1 MPQELKKVN
10 GRWQLVGDDHSQDHV
25 PPPPTPGPKPK
36 AKAKAKPKA
45 KAAEKPWWH
54 PIVNE
59 LRYAG
64 KQISSLQGTQK
75 PGTSQPPWKDPLQV
89 VLERVIPEARLISNI
104 QGSSPVLRQVN
115 AASSFGAF
123 QTAGEGLIALG
134 QKILAP
140 GKYADARRSPP
151 GRALNAIAR
160 AGYEMLG
167 AKQPEDLTE
176 GQRGVIDNMGR
187 MAGIEAATLPIG
199 GAVGRRV
206 AVGGTSWAA
215 RGLRY
220 GTALGVTHGMGALLQ
235 DSTQGNISNM
245 VGALTGVDGVP
256 LSVDPTK
263 DDRVTAAVKSLIPN
277 IIGGELLGLAGSAG
291 VRAVGKGV
299 SAARR
304 GIEALPSRPPSPPA
318 GSLDPPPKRGAT
330 WYGRRRPPERN
341 VIAVPEPSELQDYLG
356 RRGFDGSNPDLS
368 PMDASPVQYALGMME
383 QGDALR
389 GSGKGFQ
396 NIRRYQRA
404 AGANTAHTT
413 AGEKLKAR
421 GLVEDIDGQQ
431 RFTEQALEKPA
442 PVPIPQTPNEARDAV
457 LARWGRGW
465 QQQPVTAPVEPPAP
479 APREDGP
486 AYQEWLRKNASTA
499 IVPVRPVESAPV
511 ATLPRQPLAPRDE
524 LRGEGLADPWG
535 MGPDPSSPAQQWLG
549 ARTGARQEP
558 PALAVKDSL
567 TAPAA
572 AAEEVAPLDPSS
584 YDPALPEVAD
594 AQKLVSQ
601 LDPAELQALAV
612 VGADGGP
619 ALQHIEEVIA
629 SRPAPQPRPEIS
641 EGWAG
646 IPTDKLSDMY
656 LNGAGDLQP
665 WSAQLDRLPAT
676 TLEELSHP
684 DASPAL
690 AQRIA
695 DDTGKEWPFSREE
708 VINGM
713 QGLSADGTTIVPNRL
728 RGDIRTMRT
737 EDIYAAPQEFQYKE
751 GVNAQG
757 EQLGQSLGGVERWDP
772 NAEGVLEVFTD
783 PRDGRTKVVNGH
795 NRRALAGRLG
805 VPTLRVEEV
814 NATTPA
820 GARAAGAI
828 SNISAGN
835 GTPFDAAKF
844 IRSTGLTDQ
853 AQLQAAGIP
862 LDKGWG
868 RQGLALSKL
877 PQDIFHD
884 AVNGEQRL
892 GRYVALGE
900 SGLDEPG
907 MRGAYQV
914 LKQRPKMTEDTFR
927 EVLDQAKQQGN
938 VVAPSAQG
946 GLFGDEVLNPMLQRA
961 ELVADVRSGLAK
973 DRRLFGFATRNADAL
988 SEAGAT
994 TIDTAAAGQRVA
1006 DAQQALGLFDT
1017 LKNASGPVGELLS
1030 RGAERIAQGE
1040 NASIVAK
1047 QIQREIG
1054 DSIERELANSG
1065 MKATPQE
1072 LASIPPEL
1080 PVIDAAGPARR
1091 RRRGTPISDAL
1102 GADLNALGG
1111 TLANHVRG
1119 LDGYLQGQ
1127 ANRIEARQ
1135 QALAAEAADVM
1146 AELPG
1151 IDRAT
1156 LEAHAVQRLIA
1167 NGEVRP
1173 TEMQPLGLPQ
1183 APSADIRA
1191 VRREL
1196 AAMDPALPLEDQL
1209 PNMPATRQAAADE
1222 LRLAAEYARQDAEI
1236 ARAAETAAREAE
1248 GYDLLSLQEKK
1259 AQGLGA
1265 EWVATES
1272 ADEIFAEIDEIL
1284 ADMGDRGRR
1293 LAREGQMAL
1302 NEAAG
1307 LVDQDMLQGPDKI
1320 VQGPRAAG
1328 SVTPEVMDTTVMPPE
1343 PPAPRFRRIADTLL
1357 PPGYELY
1364 HGTTSAGRKGIMAS
1378 GFRASIAEGTG
1389 TVLGEGAY
1397 FTGNEHYASVY
1408 GDKLVWGELPS
1419 EAKILDLA
1427 SQEKTVAD
1435 LADEAGVTGPRETYR
1450 GDVRLSF
1457 EQQQQ
1462 VKDWAVAN
1470 GYSGIRFRSFDTP
1483 GNPQLETVFY
1493 DLELASKMVGAR
1505 ITPEV
1510 MDTTVMPPE
1519 PPAPRPRRIADTLRA
1534 TLRTLAES
1542 DARLYRAI
1550 GETVGEASGAP
1561 QFTLPP
1567 DLAKASPRYGRNT
1580 LKFESDLDRAAYVLA
1595 NDKAKGGSK
1604 SANKFRNELI
1614 AAGFDPDQV
1623 AAHGKTVKEA
1633 VKAAAR
1639 DISGEV
1645 VVPVQDFAA
1654 GRPRLPLP
1662 EQQRQIEGTK
1672 AQIDDLQQKLNEGGC
1687 GT

>member
-1 MPQELKKVN
+1 MPQTLVQKN
-10 GRWQLVGDDHSQDHV
+10 GRYEWVGDDHSQDHT
-25 PPPPTPGPKPK
+25 PPAPTTGPKP
-36 AKAKAKPKA
+36 KAKPKA
-45 KAAEKPWWH
+45 KAAQKPWWH
-54 PIVNE
+54 PILNE
-59 LRYAG
+59 LRWTAKQVGGFNAG
-64 KQISSLQGTQK
+64 TK
-75 PGTSQPPWKDPLQV
+75 
-89 VLERVIPEARLISNI
+89 LISGAPGNPLM
-104 QGSSPVLRQVN
+104 GGDPVYYDTKKSPKNLRAYSVYSPATRQI
-115 AASSFGAF
+115 AAAVGPGAV
-123 QTAGEGLIALG
+123 QTAGEGVISLG

-140 GKYADARRSPP
+140 GKYADPRRSPP
-151 GRALNAIAR
+151 GRALNALTRTA
-160 AGYEMLG
+160 YSVLG

-176 GQRGVIDNMGR
+176 GQRGVIDNLGR
-187 MAGIEAATLPIG
+187 QAGIEIGSLPVG
-199 GAVGRRV
+199 GALAARLAIKG
-206 AVGGTSWAA
+206 AGWAA

-220 GTALGVTHGMGALLQ
+220 GTALGVSHGMGAFLQ

-245 VGALTGVDGVP
+245 VEALTGVQGVP
-256 LSVDPTK
+256 LAVDPTK
-263 DDRVTAAVKSLIPN
+263 DDRVTAGFKSLIPN
-277 IIGGELLGLAGSAG
+277 IVGGELLGLAGSAG
-291 VRAVGKGV
+291 ARAVGKGF
-299 SAARR
+299 
-304 GIEALPSRPPSPPA
+304 
-318 GSLDPPPKRGAT
+318 GS
-330 WYGRRRPPERN
+330 
-341 VIAVPEPSELQDYLG
+341 
-356 RRGFDGSNPDLS
+356 
-368 PMDASPVQYALGMME
+368 
-383 QGDALR
+383 
-389 GSGKGFQ
+389 
-396 NIRRYQRA
+396 IRRYQRA
-404 AGANTAHTT
+404 AGANTAHVT

-442 PVPIPQTPNEARDAV
+442 PVPIPQTPDQYRDAV
-457 LARWGRGW
+457 LARWGRGA
-465 QQQPVTAPVEPPAP
+465 QQQPVTTPVDPQPVAATGKDPLQVPAEPPAP
-479 APREDGP
+479 APAATE
-486 AYQEWLRKNASTA
+486 QS
-499 IVPVRPVESAPV
+499 SA
-511 ATLPRQPLAPRDE
+511 
-524 LRGEGLADPWG
+524 
-535 MGPDPSSPAQQWLG
+535 
-549 ARTGARQEP
+549 
-558 PALAVKDSL
+558 
-567 TAPAA
+567 APAA
-572 AAEEVAPLDPSS
+572 AAAEIDPLPDPWS

-601 LDPAELQALAV
+601 LDPAELQAVAA

-619 ALQHIEEVIA
+619 VLQQIEEVIA
-629 SRPAPQPRPEIS
+629 SRPAPQPREEIS
-641 EGWAG
+641 EAWAG
-646 IPTDKLSDMY
+646 IPTDRLSDIY

-684 DASPAL
+684 DASPTL
-690 AQRIA
+690 SQRIS

-713 QGLSADGTTIVPNRL
+713 QALSADGTTIVPNRL

-737 EDIYAAPQEFQYKE
+737 EDIYAAPKEFQYKE

-772 NAEGVLEVFTD
+772 NAEGVLEVFSD
-783 PRDGRTKVVNGH
+783 PRDAKTKVVNGH
-795 NRRALAGRLG
+795 NRLALAKRLG
-805 VPTLRVEEV
+805 IPSLRVEEV

-820 GARAAGAI
+820 SARAAGAL

-877 PQDIFHD
+877 PQDIFQD
-884 AVNGEQRL
+884 AVNGEHRL

-938 VVAPSAQG
+938 VVASSAQG

-1017 LKNASGPVGELLS
+1017 LKNQSGPVGELLS
-1030 RGAERIAQGE
+1030 NGAERIAQGE

-1047 QIQREIG
+1047 QVQREIG

-1065 MKATPQE
+1065 MKATPQD
-1072 LASIPPEL
+1072 LAVIPPEPPDAEATS
-1080 PVIDAAGPARR
+1080 PVR
-1091 RRRGTPISDAL
+1091 RRRGTPISDGL

-1111 TLANHVRG
+1111 ALANHMRG

-1127 ANRIEARQ
+1127 ASKIDARQ
-1135 QALAAEAADVM
+1135 QALAAEAADAM

-1151 IDRAT
+1151 LDRAT
-1156 LEAHAVQRLIA
+1156 LEAHAIQRAIA

-1173 TEMQPLGLPQ
+1173 TEMQPLDLPP

-1191 VRREL
+1191 VQREL
-1196 AAMDPALPLEDQL
+1196 AAMDPTLPLEDQL

-1236 ARAAETAAREAE
+1236 AWAAETAAREAE

-1265 EWVATES
+1265 EWFTPETDSRGQGRNFHGAADRINLVSGGEFGGDGMNIYGDGFYTTDDVATAAKYRKKNRRS
-1272 ADEIFAEIDEIL
+1272 AGSEAQPTVYEAIEKQPVRFFDLEKDDSPAVNALLNDIVAQGRYGADLVEQAIEDASTGTLGEIMDEMRAWSRSMEIPAYE
-1284 ADMGDRGRR
+1284 
-1293 LAREGQMAL
+1293 
-1302 NEAAG
+1302 
-1307 LVDQDMLQGPDKI
+1307 
-1320 VQGPRAAG
+1320 VQGIFQEIIDTLQSEGYGGFTHTGGAKAG
-1328 SVTPEVMDTTVMPPE
+1328 GGKRLHTVSIYWNPADAIGLKEMRPVVTPEVMDTTVMEAGGRARPTDE
-1343 PPAPRFRRIADTLL
+1343 LIRREKRNEALTQKADALARAKRSVLDIQHGLDNLEQTR
-1357 PPGYELY
+1357 PGPDAQKRNVTAWNRNVKKYTRDL
-1364 HGTTSAGRKGIMAS
+1364 
-1378 GFRASIAEGTG
+1378 
-1389 TVLGEGAY
+1389 
-1397 FTGNEHYASVY
+1397 
-1408 GDKLVWGELPS
+1408 KLAK
-1419 EAKILDLA
+1419 EAVVDAQKAMDA
-1427 SQEKTVAD
+1427 QQA
-1435 LADEAGVTGPRETYR
+1435 LADAE
-1450 GDVRLSF
+1450 
-1457 EQQQQ
+1457 
-1462 VKDWAVAN
+1462 W
-1470 GYSGIRFRSFDTP
+1470 
-1483 GNPQLETVFY
+1483 
-1493 DLELASKMVGAR
+1493 ELALNDAN
-1505 ITPEV
+1505 PEV
-1510 MDTTVMPPE
+1510 MDTTVMPKESKTP
-1519 PPAPRPRRIADTLRA
+1519 IADLFEQQMRQM
-1534 TLRTLAES
+1534 AES
-1542 DARLYRAI
+1542 DARLYRR
-1550 GETVGEASGAP
+1550 TGEAVSNIRQNLDVLAEVSGAP
-1561 QFTLPP
+1561 GFTLPP
-1567 DLAKASPRYGRNT
+1567 ELAKASPRYGRNK
-1580 LKFESDLDRAAYVLA
+1580 LQFESDLDRAAYVLA
-1595 NDKAKGGSK
+1595 NDKAKGGSV
-1604 SANKFRNELI
+1604 SADKFRNELI

-1639 DISGEV
+1639 DTSAETV

-1662 EQQRQIEGTK
+1662 EQQRQIDGTR

>member
-1 MPQELKKVN
+1 MPQTLVEKN
-10 GRWQLVGDDHSQDHV
+10 GRWQLVGDDHSQDHT

-36 AKAKAKPKA
+36 AKPKA
-45 KAAEKPWWH
+45 KAAQKPWWH
-54 PIVNE
+54 PILNE

-64 KQISSLQGTQK
+64 KQISSLQATQK
-75 PGTSQPPWKDPLQV
+75 PGTAQRVSPWLAGVQGPV
-89 VLERVIPEARLISNI
+89 ANLILRA
-104 QGSSPVLRQVN
+104 SPVARQLG
-115 AASSFGAF
+115 ASATYGAL
-123 QTAGEGLIALG
+123 QTAGEGVISLG

-140 GKYADARRSPP
+140 GRYADPRRSPP
-151 GRALNAIAR
+151 GRALNAFTR
-160 AGYEMLG
+160 AGYRALG

-176 GQRGVIDNMGR
+176 GQRGVIDNTGR
-187 MAGIEAATLPIG
+187 MAGIEIGTLPVG
-199 GAVGRRV
+199 GAVGSRL
-206 AVGGTSWAA
+206 ATGGTGWAA
-215 RGLRY
+215 RGLRW
-220 GTALGVTHGMGALLQ
+220 GTALGVQQGLSALLQ
-235 DSTQGNISNM
+235 DSTQGNMSNM
-245 VGALTGVDGVP
+245 VEAFTGIQGVP
-256 LSVDPTK
+256 LAVDPTK

-277 IIGGELLGLAGSAG
+277 IVGGELLGLAGSAG
-291 VRAVGKGV
+291 ARAVGKGF
-299 SAARR
+299 
-304 GIEALPSRPPSPPA
+304 G
-318 GSLDPPPKRGAT
+318 
-330 WYGRRRPPERN
+330 
-341 VIAVPEPSELQDYLG
+341 
-356 RRGFDGSNPDLS
+356 
-368 PMDASPVQYALGMME
+368 
-383 QGDALR
+383 
-389 GSGKGFQ
+389 

-421 GLVEDIDGQQ
+421 GLVEDIEGQQ

-442 PVPIPQTPNEARDAV
+442 PVPIPQTPDQARDAV
-457 LARWGRGW
+457 LARWGRGG
-465 QQQPVTAPVEPPAP
+465 QQPGTTPVEPKPVA
-479 APREDGP
+479 A
-486 AYQEWLRKNASTA
+486 TA
-499 IVPVRPVESAPV
+499 ADAAPV
-511 ATLPRQPLAPRDE
+511 APEAVPVTTPVEAP
-524 LRGEGLADPWG
+524 
-535 MGPDPSSPAQQWLG
+535 
-549 ARTGARQEP
+549 
-558 PALAVKDSL
+558 
-567 TAPAA
+567 APAA
-572 AAEEVAPLDPSS
+572 ATGKDPLQVAAEPPAAAAAEMDPLPDPWS

-601 LDPAELQALAV
+601 LDPAELHALAT

-619 ALQHIEEVIA
+619 VLQQIEEVIA
-629 SRPAPQPRPEIS
+629 SRPMPQPREEIS
-641 EGWAG
+641 EAWAG
-646 IPTDKLSDMY
+646 IPTDRLSDIY

-690 AQRIA
+690 AQRIS

-708 VINGM
+708 VINGI
-713 QGLSADGTTIVPNRL
+713 QALSADGTTIVPNRL

-737 EDIYAAPQEFQYKE
+737 EDIYAAPKELQYKE

-757 EQLGQSLGGVERWDP
+757 EQMGQSLGGVERWDP
-772 NAEGVLEVFTD
+772 NAEGVLKVFPD
-783 PRDGRTKVVNGH
+783 SRDGKTKAVDGH
-795 NRRALAGRLG
+795 NRLALAKRLG
-805 VPTLRVEEV
+805 IPSLRVEEV

-868 RQGLALSKL
+868 RQGLALSRL
-877 PQDIFHD
+877 PDDIFQQ
-884 AVNGEQRL
+884 AINGEQRL
-892 GRYVALGE
+892 GRFVALGE

-1017 LKNASGPVGELLS
+1017 LKNQSGPVGELLS
-1030 RGAERIAQGE
+1030 QGAERIAQGE

-1054 DSIERELANSG
+1054 DSIERELASSG

-1072 LASIPPEL
+1072 LAPPPPAPPPIPEP
-1080 PVIDAAGPARR
+1080 
-1091 RRRGTPISDAL
+1091 
-1102 GADLNALGG
+1102 
-1111 TLANHVRG
+1111 
-1119 LDGYLQGQ
+1119 
-1127 ANRIEARQ
+1127 
-1135 QALAAEAADVM
+1135 
-1146 AELPG
+1146 
-1151 IDRAT
+1151 DRAT
-1156 LEAHAVQRLIA
+1156 LEAHAIQRAIA

-1173 TEMQPLGLPQ
+1173 TEMQPLELPP

-1191 VRREL
+1191 VQREL
-1196 AAMDPALPLEDQL
+1196 AAMDPTLPLEDQL

-1236 ARAAETAAREAE
+1236 AWAAEKAAREAE

-1259 AQGLGA
+1259 AQGLGQEWTTPNSGKLSLETKDKLRTILTNTIREVAGDDVVIRFNDTYPA
-1265 EWVATES
+1265 EPVPKEWGDMPGETAAVKGSYTPHQPPDFEQDYITINGLDSSATL
-1272 ADEIFAEIDEIL
+1272 IDGTET
-1284 ADMGDRGRR
+1284 AYH
-1293 LAREGQMAL
+1293 
-1302 NEAAG
+1302 EAWH
-1307 LVDQDMLQGPDKI
+1307 
-1320 VQGPRAAG
+1320 
-1328 SVTPEVMDTTVMPPE
+1328 
-1343 PPAPRFRRIADTLL
+1343 RIQ
-1357 PPGYELY
+1357 
-1364 HGTTSAGRKGIMAS
+1364 H
-1378 GFRASIAEGTG
+1378 IA
-1389 TVLGEGAY
+1389 LGE
-1397 FTGNEHYASVY
+1397 
-1408 GDKLVWGELPS
+1408 D
-1419 EAKILDLA
+1419 EAKILDSIWARLKIA
-1427 SQEKTVAD
+1427 IGSGHLLDSAKISYGESQ
-1435 LADEAGVTGPRETYR
+1435 
-1450 GDVRLSF
+1450 
-1457 EQQQQ
+1457 
-1462 VKDWAVAN
+1462 AVAVQRYAAARRGGTDPTQYLLAEYPPGGTIGKLALKFFSGVDRVLDFGEKVWNALSGN
-1470 GYSGIRFRSFDTP
+1470 GFMSTRSIFEDFRQ
-1483 GNPQLETVFY
+1483 GNLIEKY
-1493 DLELASKMVGAR
+1493 DFSA
-1505 ITPEV
+1505 
-1510 MDTTVMPPE
+1510 
-1519 PPAPRPRRIADTLRA
+1519 AP
-1534 TLRTLAES
+1534 LRTIHQDGWFQQTWSRDSVPTS
-1542 DARLYRAI
+1542 DGLGALSSIFR
-1550 GETVGEASGAP
+1550 EASGAP
-1561 QFTLPP
+1561 EFNLPP
-1567 DLAKASPRYGRNT
+1567 ELAKASPRYGRNT
-1580 LKFESDLDRAAYVLA
+1580 LQFESDLDRVAYVLA
-1595 NDKAKGGSK
+1595 NDKAKGKSK
-1604 SANKFRNELI
+1604 SANKFRDSLI

-1639 DISGEV
+1639 DTSAETV

>member
-1 MPQELKKVN
+1 MPQTLVQKN
-10 GRWQLVGDDHSQDHV
+10 GRWQLVGDDHSQDHT

-36 AKAKAKPKA
+36 AKPKA
-45 KAAEKPWWH
+45 KAAQKPWWH
-54 PIVNE
+54 PILNE

-64 KQISSLQGTQK
+64 KQLSSLQATQK
-75 PGTSQPPWKDPLQV
+75 PGTAQRVSPWLAGVQGPV
-89 VLERVIPEARLISNI
+89 VNLLSA
-104 QGSSPVLRQVN
+104 GSPVVRQLG
-115 AASSFGAF
+115 ASATYGAL
-123 QTAGEGLIALG
+123 QTAGEGVISLG

-140 GKYADARRSPP
+140 GRYADPRRSPP
-151 GRALNAIAR
+151 GRALNALTR
-160 AGYEMLG
+160 AGYRALG

-176 GQRGVIDNMGR
+176 GQRGVIDNTGR
-187 MAGIEAATLPIG
+187 MAGIEVGLLPVG
-199 GAVGRRV
+199 GAVS
-206 AVGGTSWAA
+206 GGIKGSTWAR
-215 RGLRY
+215 RGLRW
-220 GTALGVTHGMGALLQ
+220 GTTLGVSQGLGALLQ
-235 DSTQGNISNM
+235 DSSQGNMSNLL
-245 VGALTGVDGVP
+245 GAVTGIEDVP
-256 LSVDPTK
+256 LAVDPAK
-263 DDRVTAAVKSLIPN
+263 DDRVTSAVKSLIPN

-291 VRAVGKGV
+291 ARAVG
-299 SAARR
+299 
-304 GIEALPSRPPSPPA
+304 
-318 GSLDPPPKRGAT
+318 T
-330 WYGRRRPPERN
+330 
-341 VIAVPEPSELQDYLG
+341 
-356 RRGFDGSNPDLS
+356 GFG
-368 PMDASPVQYALGMME
+368 
-383 QGDALR
+383 
-389 GSGKGFQ
+389 

-404 AGANTAHTT
+404 AGANTAHVT

-421 GLVEDIDGQQ
+421 GLVEEIEGQQ

-442 PVPIPQTPNEARDAV
+442 PVPIPQTPDQARDAV
-457 LARWGRGW
+457 LARWGRGG
-465 QQQPVTAPVEPPAP
+465 QQPADQVRGATEMGTTPVEPPAP
-479 APREDGP
+479 APATGKEP
-486 AYQEWLRKNASTA
+486 LQ
-499 IVPVRPVESAPV
+499 V
-511 ATLPRQPLAPRDE
+511 AA
-524 LRGEGLADPWG
+524 
-535 MGPDPSSPAQQWLG
+535 
-549 ARTGARQEP
+549 EP
-558 PALAVKDSL
+558 
-567 TAPAA
+567 PAA
-572 AAEEVAPLDPSS
+572 AAAEMDPLPDPWS
-584 YDPALPEVAD
+584 YDPELPEVAD

-601 LDPAELQALAV
+601 LDPAELQAVAT

-619 ALQHIEEVIA
+619 VLQQIEEVIA
-629 SRPAPQPRPEIS
+629 SRPAPQPREEVS
-641 EGWAG
+641 EAWAG
-646 IPTDKLSDMY
+646 IPTDRLSDIY

-690 AQRIA
+690 AQRIG

-772 NAEGVLEVFTD
+772 NAEGVLQVFTD
-783 PRDGRTKVVNGH
+783 PRDGKVKVVNGH
-795 NRRALAGRLG
+795 NRLALAKRLG
-805 VPTLRVEEV
+805 IPSLRVEEV

-820 GARAAGAI
+820 AARAAGAI

-877 PQDIFHD
+877 PPDIFQD
-884 AVNGEQRL
+884 AVNGEHRL

-900 SGLDEPG
+900 SGLDESG

-927 EVLDQAKQQGN
+927 EVLD
-938 VVAPSAQG
+938 VADSMPTVKAADDDQTVI
-946 GLFGDEVLNPMLQRA
+946 FGEAFLKPMLQRA
-961 ELVADVRSGLAK
+961 ELSADVRSGLAK

-1017 LKNASGPVGELLS
+1017 LKNQSGPVGELLS
-1030 RGAERIAQGE
+1030 NGAARIAEGE

-1065 MKATPQE
+1065 MKATPEE
-1072 LASIPPEL
+1072 LTPPPPPP
-1080 PVIDAAGPARR
+1080 PVPE
-1091 RRRGTPISDAL
+1091 P
-1102 GADLNALGG
+1102 
-1111 TLANHVRG
+1111 
-1119 LDGYLQGQ
+1119 
-1127 ANRIEARQ
+1127 
-1135 QALAAEAADVM
+1135 
-1146 AELPG
+1146 
-1151 IDRAT
+1151 DRAT
-1156 LEAHAVQRLIA
+1156 LEAHAIQRAIA

-1173 TEMQPLGLPQ
+1173 TEMGPLDLPP

-1191 VRREL
+1191 VQREL
-1196 AAMDPALPLEDQL
+1196 AAMDPTVPLEDQL

-1236 ARAAETAAREAE
+1236 AWAAEKAAREAE

-1265 EWVATES
+1265 EWV
-1272 ADEIFAEIDEIL
+1272 
-1284 ADMGDRGRR
+1284 
-1293 LAREGQMAL
+1293 
-1302 NEAAG
+1302 EA
-1307 LVDQDMLQGPDKI
+1307 VNPD
-1320 VQGPRAAG
+1320 
-1328 SVTPEVMDTTVMPPE
+1328 VMDATVMPPE
-1343 PPAPRFRRIADTLL
+1343 PAAPR
-1357 PPGYELY
+1357 
-1364 HGTTSAGRKGIMAS
+1364 
-1378 GFRASIAEGTG
+1378 
-1389 TVLGEGAY
+1389 
-1397 FTGNEHYASVY
+1397 
-1408 GDKLVWGELPS
+1408 
-1419 EAKILDLA
+1419 
-1427 SQEKTVAD
+1427 
-1435 LADEAGVTGPRETYR
+1435 
-1450 GDVRLSF
+1450 
-1457 EQQQQ
+1457 
-1462 VKDWAVAN
+1462 
-1470 GYSGIRFRSFDTP
+1470 
-1483 GNPQLETVFY
+1483 
-1493 DLELASKMVGAR
+1493 
-1505 ITPEV
+1505 
-1510 MDTTVMPPE
+1510 
-1519 PPAPRPRRIADTLRA
+1519 RRIADTLRA

-1550 GETVGEASGAP
+1550 GEASGAP
-1561 QFTLPP
+1561 EFTLPP
-1567 DLAKASPRYGRNT
+1567 ELAKASPRYGRNT
-1580 LKFESDLDRAAYVLA
+1580 LQFESDLDRAAYVLA

-1604 SANKFRNELI
+1604 SANKFRDELI

-1639 DISGEV
+1639 DTSAETV

-1662 EQQRQIEGTK
+1662 EQQRQIEGTR

>member
-1 MPQELKKVN
+1 MPQTLVQKN
-10 GRWQLVGDDHSQDHV
+10 GRWQLVGDDHSQDHT

-36 AKAKAKPKA
+36 AKPKS
-45 KAAEKPWWH
+45 KAAQKSWWD
-54 PIVNE
+54 IVTNE

-75 PGTSQPPWKDPLQV
+75 PGTVRNPWMAGV
-89 VLERVIPEARLISNI
+89 GN
-104 QGSSPVLRQVN
+104 SSPVATLITAAAAVSPVVRQLQ
-115 AASSFGAF
+115 AAGSHGAI
-123 QTAGEGLIALG
+123 QTAGEGVIALG

-140 GKYADARRSPP
+140 GRYADPRRSPP
-151 GRALNAIAR
+151 GRALNAFTR
-160 AGYEMLG
+160 AGYRALG

-176 GQRGVIDNMGR
+176 GQRGVIDNTGR
-187 MAGIEAATLPIG
+187 MAGIEIGTLPVG
-199 GAVGRRV
+199 GAVGRRL
-206 AVGGTSWAA
+206 ATGGAGWAA
-215 RGLRY
+215 RGLRW
-220 GTALGVTHGMGALLQ
+220 GTALGVQQGLSALLQ
-235 DSTQGNISNM
+235 DSTQGNMSNM
-245 VGALTGVDGVP
+245 VEAFTGIQGVP
-256 LSVDPTK
+256 LAVDPAK

-277 IIGGELLGLAGSAG
+277 IVGGELLGLAGSAG
-291 VRAVGKGV
+291 ARAVGKGF
-299 SAARR
+299 
-304 GIEALPSRPPSPPA
+304 G
-318 GSLDPPPKRGAT
+318 
-330 WYGRRRPPERN
+330 
-341 VIAVPEPSELQDYLG
+341 
-356 RRGFDGSNPDLS
+356 
-368 PMDASPVQYALGMME
+368 
-383 QGDALR
+383 
-389 GSGKGFQ
+389 

-442 PVPIPQTPNEARDAV
+442 PVPIPQTPDQARDAV
-457 LARWGRGW
+457 LARWGRGA
-465 QQQPVTAPVEPPAP
+465 QQPADQVRGATEMVTAPVEPKPVATTNGAELSPAPEAAPVTTPVEPPAP
-479 APREDGP
+479 AP
-486 AYQEWLRKNASTA
+486 AA
-499 IVPVRPVESAPV
+499 
-511 ATLPRQPLAPRDE
+511 
-524 LRGEGLADPWG
+524 
-535 MGPDPSSPAQQWLG
+535 
-549 ARTGARQEP
+549 
-558 PALAVKDSL
+558 
-567 TAPAA
+567 APAA
-572 AAEEVAPLDPSS
+572 AAEMDPLPDPWS
-584 YDPALPEVAD
+584 YDPELPEVAD

-601 LDPAELQALAV
+601 LDPAELQAVAT

-619 ALQHIEEVIA
+619 VLQHIEEVIA
-629 SRPAPQPRPEIS
+629 SRPMPQPREEIS
-641 EGWAG
+641 EAWAG
-646 IPTDKLSDMY
+646 IPTDKLSDIY

-690 AQRIA
+690 AQRIG

-713 QGLSADGTTIVPNRL
+713 QALSADGTTIVPNRL

-751 GVNAQG
+751 GINAQG

-772 NAEGVLEVFTD
+772 NAEGVLQVFTD
-783 PRDGRTKVVNGH
+783 PRDGKVKVVNGH
-795 NRRALAGRLG
+795 NRLALAKRLG
-805 VPTLRVEEV
+805 IPSLRVEEV

-844 IRSTGLTDQ
+844 IKATGMTDQ

-868 RQGLALSKL
+868 RQGLALSRL
-877 PQDIFHD
+877 PDDIFQQ

-892 GRYVALGE
+892 GRFVALGE

-938 VVAPSAQG
+938 VVASSAQG

-1054 DSIERELANSG
+1054 DSIERELASSG
-1065 MKATPQE
+1065 MKATPEE
-1072 LASIPPEL
+1072 LAPPPPAPPPIPEP
-1080 PVIDAAGPARR
+1080 
-1091 RRRGTPISDAL
+1091 
-1102 GADLNALGG
+1102 
-1111 TLANHVRG
+1111 
-1119 LDGYLQGQ
+1119 
-1127 ANRIEARQ
+1127 
-1135 QALAAEAADVM
+1135 
-1146 AELPG
+1146 
-1151 IDRAT
+1151 DRAT
-1156 LEAHAVQRLIA
+1156 LEAHAIQRAIA

-1173 TEMQPLGLPQ
+1173 TEMQPLELPP

-1191 VRREL
+1191 VEREL
-1196 AAMDPALPLEDQL
+1196 AAMDPTLPLEDQL

-1236 ARAAETAAREAE
+1236 AWAAEKAAREAE
-1248 GYDLLSLQEKK
+1248 GYDLLSLEEKK

-1265 EWVATES
+1265 EWVET
-1272 ADEIFAEIDEIL
+1272 
-1284 ADMGDRGRR
+1284 
-1293 LAREGQMAL
+1293 
-1302 NEAAG
+1302 
-1307 LVDQDMLQGPDKI
+1307 
-1320 VQGPRAAG
+1320 
-1328 SVTPEVMDTTVMPPE
+1328 VTPEVMDATVMPREE
-1343 PPAPRFRRIADTLL
+1343 PRKVSERFRDLM
-1357 PPGYELY
+1357 
-1364 HGTTSAGRKGIMAS
+1364 RKM
-1378 GFRASIAEGTG
+1378 
-1389 TVLGEGAY
+1389 
-1397 FTGNEHYASVY
+1397 
-1408 GDKLVWGELPS
+1408 
-1419 EAKILDLA
+1419 
-1427 SQEKTVAD
+1427 
-1435 LADEAGVTGPRETYR
+1435 
-1450 GDVRLSF
+1450 
-1457 EQQQQ
+1457 
-1462 VKDWAVAN
+1462 
-1470 GYSGIRFRSFDTP
+1470 
-1483 GNPQLETVFY
+1483 
-1493 DLELASKMVGAR
+1493 
-1505 ITPEV
+1505 
-1510 MDTTVMPPE
+1510 
-1519 PPAPRPRRIADTLRA
+1519 
-1534 TLRTLAES
+1534 AES
-1542 DARLYRAI
+1542 DARMFREI
-1550 GETVGEASGAP
+1550 GEFTGEIRRQIDDLAGPDVPPTGKAAKKPKRLPSSRPALIAAEVSGAP
-1561 QFTLPP
+1561 EFTLPP
-1567 DLAKASPRYGRNT
+1567 ELAKASPRYGRNT
-1580 LKFESDLDRAAYVLA
+1580 LQFESDLDRAAYVLA
-1595 NDKAKGGSK
+1595 NDKTKGESK
-1604 SANKFRNELI
+1604 SATKFRDALV

-1623 AAHGKTVKEA
+1623 AAHGKTVKAA
-1633 VKAAAR
+1633 VKAVTR
-1639 DISGEV
+1639 DTSGETV